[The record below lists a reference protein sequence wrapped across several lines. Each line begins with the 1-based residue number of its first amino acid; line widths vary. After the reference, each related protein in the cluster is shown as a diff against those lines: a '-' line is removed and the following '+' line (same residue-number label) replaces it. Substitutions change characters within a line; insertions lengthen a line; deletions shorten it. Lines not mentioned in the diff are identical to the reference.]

1 MQSEFHN
8 HNKANYIR
16 NSNTASWIWSVWY
29 NEYAGFEALILLYLE
44 LWFKTMARLYCYIIV
59 YRSFEKY
66 YLIINFSYNYKPQG
80 SW

>member
-8 HNKANYIR
+8 HNTANYIR

-80 SW
+80 SR

>member
-8 HNKANYIR
+8 HNTANYIR

-44 LWFKTMARLYCYIIV
+44 LWFKTMAYVSIVHIKV
-59 YRSFEKY
+59 YRSLKKY
-66 YLIINFSYNYKPQG
+66 YLFIIFSYNYKP
-80 SW
+80 

>member
-8 HNKANYIR
+8 HNIANYIR

-44 LWFKTMARLYCYIIV
+44 LWFKKMARLYCYIIV

>member
-8 HNKANYIR
+8 HNTANYIR

-29 NEYAGFEALILLYLE
+29 DEYAGFEALILLYLE
-44 LWFKTMARLYCYIIV
+44 LWFKKWHVSIVHIIV

>member
-8 HNKANYIR
+8 HNTANYIR

-44 LWFKTMARLYCYIIV
+44 LWFKTMARVYCYIIV

-80 SW
+80 S